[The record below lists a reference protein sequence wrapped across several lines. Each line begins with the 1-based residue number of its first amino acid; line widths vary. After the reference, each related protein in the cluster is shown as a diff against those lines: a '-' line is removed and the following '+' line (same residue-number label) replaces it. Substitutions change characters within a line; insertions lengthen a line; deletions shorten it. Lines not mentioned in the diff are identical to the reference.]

1 MPKED
6 KNWRFALAATSET
19 GGWIVRITSDNG
31 QEGYGY
37 ASAVPHLGA
46 GYGGVREAL
55 NTFIPL
61 LVGCDP
67 FAIDARLLELDRALH
82 DNNQAKAGIDCALYD
97 LKARSLGIPVYE
109 LLGGK
114 FCDVIPQLR
123 ILPIKTPPEMAVG
136 AQKLV
141 DQGYRYLKI
150 KVHGNVT
157 EDVERI
163 RAIRQQVGPN
173 IHLTVDANQ
182 SYDPKSAI
190 QAIRRMQEFGI
201 DLVEQPVAI
210 DDFKGLELVTRS
222 VETIIEADESAR
234 SLDHVMRLA
243 SNRVVDAISL
253 KISKLG
259 GLRRARTA
267 ADICLTAGVKFRVG
281 AAVGPRL
288 LAAACLHFAVATP
301 GIWYACELA
310 EFDRLL
316 EDPSEGLEVIN
327 GEMRV
332 SDSPG
337 LGIRLRERDQR
348 KSASKSER

>member
-19 GGWIVRITSDNG
+19 TGWIVRIVSDHG
-31 QEGYGY
+31 QMGHGY

-46 GYGGVREAL
+46 SHEAVKAAL
-55 NTFIPL
+55 ETFSPL
-61 LVGCDP
+61 LVRRDP
-67 FAIDARLLELDRALH
+67 FAIEARLLDLDRALFG
-82 DNNQAKAGIDCALYD
+82 NNQAKAGIDCALHD
-97 LKARSLGIPVYE
+97 LKARALGIPVYE

-114 FCDVIPQLR
+114 VCDSVPQLR
-123 ILPIKTPPEMAVG
+123 ILPIKTPQKMAVG

-141 DQGYRYLKI
+141 DQGYRYIKV
-150 KVHGNVT
+150 KVHGDVNQ
-157 EDVERI
+157 DVERI
-163 RAIRQQVGPN
+163 RTIRQQVGSGV
-173 IHLTVDANQ
+173 HLTIDANQ

-190 QAIRRMQEFGI
+190 QAIRRMEEFGI
-201 DLVEQPVAI
+201 DLVEQPVHI

-222 VETIIEADESAR
+222 VETVIEADESAR
-234 SLDHVMRLA
+234 SLNDVMILA
-243 SNRVVDAISL
+243 SNRIVDAVSI

-259 GLRRARTA
+259 GLRRARIA
-267 ADICLTAGVKFRVG
+267 ADICSTTGVKFRVG

-316 EDPSEGLEVIN
+316 EDPSEGLEILN
-327 GEMRV
+327 GEIRV
-332 SDSPG
+332 GDAVG
-337 LGIRLRERDQR
+337 FGIHLRDLSR
-348 KSASKSER
+348 